1 MKNMLAFGVSLTALL
16 AAGPLAA
23 KAPWLVAVVPADDGL
38 AGQSPGTP
46 AAQSDGD
53 AAPAGPDSSAD
64 QNGAPST
71 RDVVVTANPFGAE
84 TPTIVAKVNRRTI
97 LETGGANIGDTL
109 AGVPGISTTSFAP
122 GASRPI
128 IRGQD
133 FARVRILDN
142 GTTSGDVS
150 DIGPDHGIPI
160 DPLSAQS
167 IEVVR
172 GAGTL
177 RYGSQAI
184 GGVVNII
191 NNRVPTTLPTRD
203 FGGELVGAYD
213 SVSRAGEGAA
223 LADVRAGNIALHA
236 DGFYRRTGD
245 YDIPG
250 GRQPN
255 SFFRGHGENAG
266 ASVFFGPNN
275 DSHIGAAIEQYN
287 AKYGVPS
294 DTTFLDLRQ
303 TKVLTRSSF
312 ALGQGLLR
320 SLNVD
325 ATYADYIHD
334 EKDPDG
340 TILDTFKNRELDGH
354 AELLFGPIGA
364 VQNTALGIE
373 VQHRN
378 FSALGD
384 AATYILPTKTDSQAG
399 YLFTNTPI
407 GDAFH
412 LQVAGRVERVRVRG
426 TPASNV
432 STTRNYTPLSGSIGA
447 LYDVGQTLKLGLTF
461 SSTGR
466 APLITE
472 LFARGAHDGPN
483 TFETGD
489 PTLRIER
496 ANSLEG
502 TLRVNSDRF
511 RFEGSLYSS
520 WFQNYVYGQL
530 TGRTCDEDG
539 NCVAD
544 DSEDFRELIFR
555 QRGAWFRGAEAEAH
569 FALYKA
575 DTTRFELRALADY
588 TRATLND
595 GGGNVPRIPPYRVG
609 GGADYQSDVLD
620 AGVMFVR
627 AGRQDKPG
635 AFDTPTAGFNQL
647 TARFA
652 LRPFRAYPGIQL
664 AVVGQNLTNDVQRN
678 AAALNKDAVILPG
691 RNIRIVLRAATF

>member
-1 MKNMLAFGVSLTALL
+1 MRKNLTLGASVIALI
-16 AAGPLAA
+16 AALPA
-23 KAPWLVAVVPADDGL
+23 VAQTA
-38 AGQSPGTP
+38 TP
-46 AAQSDGD
+46 ATATDPQ
-53 AAPAGPDSSAD
+53 ASAERTTEGK
-64 QNGAPST
+64 QTTP
-71 RDVVVTANPFGAE
+71 RDVIVTANPFGTD
-84 TPTIVAKVNRRTI
+84 TPTIVAKIDRRTI
-97 LETGGANIGDTL
+97 LETGGANIGDVL

-142 GTTSGDVS
+142 GTSSGDVS
-150 DIGPDHGIPI
+150 DVGPDHGIPI

-172 GAGTL
+172 GAATL

-184 GGVVNII
+184 GGVVNIL
-191 NNRVPTTLPTRD
+191 NNRVPTTLPTRPL
-203 FGGELVGAYD
+203 GGELTGAYD
-213 SVSRAGEGAA
+213 SVSRTGEGSA
-223 LADVRAGNIALHA
+223 LAEARVGNIALHA
-236 DGFYRRTGD
+236 DGFYRDSGD

-266 ASVFFGPNN
+266 ATVFFGANN
-275 DSHIGAAIEQYN
+275 DSRIGAAIEQYN

-340 TILDTFKNRELDGH
+340 TILDTFKNKEVDGR

-364 VQNTALGIE
+364 VQNSALGIE
-373 VQHRN
+373 IQHRD

-384 AATYILPTKTDSQAG
+384 AATYLLPTRTDSQAG
-399 YLFTNTPI
+399 YLFTDTPI

-426 TPASNV
+426 TPASNDA
-432 STTRNYTPLSGSIGA
+432 TTRNYTPLSGSIGA
-447 LYDVGQTLKLGLTF
+447 LYDFNHAVKLGLTF

-489 PTLRIER
+489 PRLRIER
-496 ANSLEG
+496 ANSLEA

-520 WFQNYVYGQL
+520 WFRNYIYGQL

-544 DSEDFRELIFR
+544 DSEDFRELFYR

-569 FALYKA
+569 LAVYKNG
-575 DTTRFELRALADY
+575 TSSFELRGLADY
-588 TRATLND
+588 THATLNNS
-595 GGGNVPRIPPYRVG
+595 GGNVPRIPPYRVG
-609 GGADYQSDVLD
+609 GGVNYQSDLFD
-620 AGVMFVR
+620 AGVLFVH
-627 AGRQDKPG
+627 AGRQNKFG
-635 AFDTPTAGFNQL
+635 AFDTPTPGYNQL
-647 TARFA
+647 TAQA
-652 LRPFRAYPGIQL
+652 AIRPFSQYPKIQL
-664 AVVGQNLTNDVQRN
+664 AVVGQNLTDDVQRN
-678 AAALNKDAVILPG
+678 AAALNKDQVILPG
-691 RNIRIVLRAATF
+691 RNVRVVLRVGL